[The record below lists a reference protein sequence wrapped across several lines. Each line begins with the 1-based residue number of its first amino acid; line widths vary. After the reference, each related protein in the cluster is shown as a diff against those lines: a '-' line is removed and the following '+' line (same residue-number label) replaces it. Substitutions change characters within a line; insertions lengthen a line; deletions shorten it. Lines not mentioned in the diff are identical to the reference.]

1 MKRICITYH
10 ITDEETTVETC
21 VTVAMTDENA
31 QDILENQCRAYCVS
45 GLLSSPVKVL
55 LEQLASLQG
64 YKNADVTFI
73 LAEVAQ

>member
-10 ITDEETTVETC
+10 MTNEETTVETC
-21 VTVAMTDENA
+21 ITVAMTDENA

-45 GLLSSPVKVL
+45 GLLSSPIKGL
-55 LEQLASLQG
+55 LENLANLQG

-73 LAEVAQ
+73 LAEEA